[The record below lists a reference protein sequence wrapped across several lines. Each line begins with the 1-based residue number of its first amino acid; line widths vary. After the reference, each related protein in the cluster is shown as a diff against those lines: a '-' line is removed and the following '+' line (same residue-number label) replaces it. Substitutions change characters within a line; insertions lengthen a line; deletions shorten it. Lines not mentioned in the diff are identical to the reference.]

1 MSQYRLKVS
10 GTFPRNMNLYLVYR
24 QGARHLLQRTTNQA
38 PRTEH
43 LPPCIFIIISLHF
56 TANFIHYVV
65 YNCGTMNQR
74 QLHKTIESFDR
85 GEFSSSE
92 DLLKHVLH
100 RIVETDR
107 IEIKGGRVWK
117 LSASKFAY
125 ELIAQAGAVDTIKPH
140 FLVKVDEY
148 RMFKLLPKHRTIV
161 AKETNA
167 YLRSKGIF
175 KYSATGV
182 GEVIKVK
189 GIELYR
195 YVMSFNTDLTHD
207 EVAPTLNI
215 IGIAVSAMLRSRH
228 IERKSAQL
236 EKDLDKAREIQR
248 SILPEHEL
256 RFHNY
261 EMFGVSIADKVVGGD
276 FFDYIV
282 SDENDRV
289 SVAIGDA
296 ASKGISAAVQA
307 LYVSGALRMGASYQ
321 TKITALIRSINT
333 LVHRT
338 FSDDRFL
345 TLFYAELIDD
355 KQGLCVYVNAGH
367 PSPILYRAKT
377 NSIETLGSTGN
388 IIGPFPD
395 QIFRSEGVM
404 IGKGDVLLLFTDGA
418 TEAMDAAGNQY
429 SEQRLIDRLQEH
441 RQKNAKDI
449 ARLILEDVQKFN
461 SKSKYSDDRT
471 VVVIK
476 RIK

>member
-1 MSQYRLKVS
+1 
-10 GTFPRNMNLYLVYR
+10 
-24 QGARHLLQRTTNQA
+24 
-38 PRTEH
+38 
-43 LPPCIFIIISLHF
+43 
-56 TANFIHYVV
+56 
-65 YNCGTMNQR
+65 MNQR
-74 QLHKTIESFDR
+74 QLYRAIESFDSKK
-85 GEFSSSE
+85 FDSSE
-92 DLLKHVLH
+92 ELLTHVLH
-100 RIVETDR
+100 QIVQNDS

-117 LSASKFAY
+117 LNTSKFAY
-125 ELIAQAGAVDTIKPH
+125 ELIAQVGAVEKIKPH
-140 FLVKVDEY
+140 FLIKVDEY
-148 RMFKLLPKHRTIV
+148 RMFKILPKHRTIV
-161 AKETNA
+161 GKETNP

-182 GEVIKVK
+182 GDILKVR
-189 GIELYR
+189 GIDLFR

-207 EVAPTLNI
+207 QVAPTLNI
-215 IGIAVSAMLRSRH
+215 IGIAVTSMLRSRR

-261 EMFGVSIADKVVGGD
+261 ELFGVSIADKVVGGD

-282 SDENDRV
+282 SDEKDRV
-289 SVAIGDA
+289 SIAIGDA

-307 LYVSGALRMGASYQ
+307 LYVSGALRMGALYQ

-338 FSDDRFL
+338 FTDDRFL
-345 TLFYAELIDD
+345 TLFYAELIED

-377 NSIETLGSTGN
+377 NITESLGSTGN

-395 QIFRSEGVM
+395 QNFRSEGVM
-404 IGKGDVLLLFTDGA
+404 IAKGDILLLFTDGVS
-418 TEAMDAAGNQY
+418 EAMDGAGTQY
-429 SEQRLIDRLQEH
+429 TERRLIERLMDLKDQ
-441 RQKNAKDI
+441 RAKDI
-449 ARLILEDVQKFN
+449 ARLILEDVQKFS
-461 SKSKYSDDRT
+461 SKSKYSDDKT

-476 RIK
+476 RVK